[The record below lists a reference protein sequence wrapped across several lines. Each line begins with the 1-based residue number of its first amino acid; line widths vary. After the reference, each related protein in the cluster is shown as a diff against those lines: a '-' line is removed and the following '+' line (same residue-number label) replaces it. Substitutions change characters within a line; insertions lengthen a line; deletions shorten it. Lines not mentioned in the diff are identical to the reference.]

1 MEFVFVEL
9 LGFQCLW
16 CNYVCI
22 YLCMF
27 LSQAKSF
34 PPSLGIEW
42 GLFLHVN
49 LVEEVSLE
57 PVVVTCSDV
66 ELLFPEV
73 PLLSDHARR
82 GETGDRSEASLLA

>member
-1 MEFVFVEL
+1 
-9 LGFQCLW
+9 
-16 CNYVCI
+16 
-22 YLCMF
+22 MF
-27 LSQAKSF
+27 LSQAISF

-42 GLFLHVN
+42 DLFLYIN
-49 LVEEVSLE
+49 LVEEVPLE

-82 GETGDRSEASLLA
+82 GETGTFAPKDHSQHPSLAIAGVPHM